1 MYWSSISVFRK
12 NLKIISYFQR
22 ILHYFFPFYPK
33 NPKRPN
39 RQSANMAHFV
49 AFCIGFQKNIPLQN
63 PPGGGGGGYMAAQGL
78 IPLHNIKI

>member
-1 MYWSSISVFRK
+1 M
-12 NLKIISYFQR
+12 
-22 ILHYFFPFYPK
+22 FYPK

-63 PPGGGGGGYMAAQGL
+63 PPGGEGGVYGSSRSTSIL
-78 IPLHNIKI
+78 WEFLR